1 MGCHYH
7 YSFVEKIAFLGL
19 WLFGGLY
26 VLINFMSN
34 SILSVYSS
42 APVLSVGVTLVQI
55 VLLVSLWCVF
65 SKASCSI
72 GKLVRWLVAGILI
85 LPYVVQFLV
94 LSSQVI

>member
-7 YSFVEKIAFLGL
+7 YSFGEKAVFFGL

-34 SILSVYSS
+34 SILSVYGSV
-42 APVLSVGVTLVQI
+42 PVLSVGITLVQI

-65 SKASCSI
+65 NKASCSI
-72 GKLVRWLVAGILI
+72 GKLMRWLVAGILI
-85 LPYVVQFLV
+85 LPYAAQFLV